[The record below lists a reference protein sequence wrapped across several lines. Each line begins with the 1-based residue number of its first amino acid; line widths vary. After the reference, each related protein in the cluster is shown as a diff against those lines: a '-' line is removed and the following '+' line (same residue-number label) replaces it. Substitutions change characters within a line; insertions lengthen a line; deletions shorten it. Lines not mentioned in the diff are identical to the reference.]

1 MLERVGRVQ
10 VVKYGWVID
19 NLKRLDGQRSVARTI
34 HAFIAAIAI
43 IVLFEGCTRALMR
56 SGYFRLR
63 CTISC
68 RCHMSVHGMGT
79 FMKTITHDGQHDH
92 EEESG
97 KEMSRNI
104 FNHSFFDIV
113 RLYSNCQES
122 IEGLS
127 RGWHPGTSCTLF
139 ASKMVMVFL
148 LTITQHFI
156 YTSRSYLTD
165 FCRFSKSTE
174 HKLPGLFQHLLFS
187 PDNVIF

>member
-19 NLKRLDGQRSVARTI
+19 NLKRLDGQRSVTRTI
-34 HAFIAAIAI
+34 HAFVATIAI
-43 IVLFEGCTRALMR
+43 IVLFEGCTRALLR
-56 SGYFRLR
+56 SGYFGLR
-63 CTISC
+63 CSIPC
-68 RCHMSVHGMGT
+68 RCHMSVHGMGA

-122 IEGLS
+122 IGGLT
-127 RGWHPGTSCTLF
+127 RGWHPGTCCTCLRIW
-139 ASKMVMVFL
+139 MVVVFL
-148 LTITQHFI
+148 LTITQYFI
-156 YTSRSYLTD
+156 YTSRALI
-165 FCRFSKSTE
+165 
-174 HKLPGLFQHLLFS
+174 LPLFVDSAKVTNLPVCFNISFFPL
-187 PDNVIF
+187 IT